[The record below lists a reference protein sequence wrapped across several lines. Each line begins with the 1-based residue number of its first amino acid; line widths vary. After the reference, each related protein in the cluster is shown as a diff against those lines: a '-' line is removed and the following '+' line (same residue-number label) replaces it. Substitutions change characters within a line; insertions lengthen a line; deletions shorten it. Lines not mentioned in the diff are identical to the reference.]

1 MEDDEH
7 FLTVCRYAER
17 NALRAGLVRRAED
30 WRWCS
35 LFRWQQGSA
44 QEKSLLAAWPLPRRP
59 GWIEHVNR
67 PPSEAE
73 PAAIR
78 RCMQRGSPFGNPAWS
93 DRIVRLLGLESTLRP
108 RGRLQKRRNGS

>member
-1 MEDDEH
+1 
-7 FLTVCRYAER
+7 VCRDAER
-17 NALRAGLVRRAED
+17 NGLRAGLVRRAEA

-44 QEKSLLAAWPLPRRP
+44 REKSLLAAWPLPRRP

-73 PAAIR
+73 LAAIR
-78 RCMQRGSPFGNPAWS
+78 RGVPRAVP
-93 DRIVRLLGLESTLRP
+93 STLPPGPTASLAFSVWRAP
-108 RGRLQKRRNGS
+108 FALAGVRGKP